1 VVKDVGEDAEVATE
15 FDYVDEAEGN
25 AHKLNDALSWK

>member
-1 VVKDVGEDAEVATE
+1 MVKDVGEDAEVGAE
-15 FDYVDEAEGN
+15 FDHVDEAEGN